1 MSVAI
6 QAAIAFLAEM
16 MKLVNQGKLTQDLA
30 DKAVAAA
37 ITALHPVGPPS

>member
-6 QAAIAFLAEM
+6 QAALALLAEL
-16 MKLVNQGKLTQDLA
+16 MKMVNQNKLTQDLA